1 MSCID
6 CLCVCEWQSLHKAE
20 LLETT
25 YEQLKGAIEE
35 EMRQK
40 SSHSS
45 QKQLSKSIVD
55 LIEVL
60 MQNSETRI
68 ASIRCVL
75 DNQLI
80 KM

>member
-1 MSCID
+1 MSV
-6 CLCVCEWQSLHKAE
+6 CVCEWQSLHKAE